1 MPEKQRTRR
10 LRKYE
15 ADPKCS
21 ISAPSNETMQLL
33 SPFGPLIAKTKL
45 PSELIEKINL
55 FADQHIS
62 ETDSTEFM
70 LPEEIVFGG
79 APSLADIVGRLIN
92 NYVKEAEGSQLDRA
106 IYEVFWIVSQYQ
118 NTPSPVHFHSGD
130 ISGVL
135 FLKVPDEIDP
145 SQEERNYISGRKAG
159 YLNFI
164 EGNKQRFSKS
174 LLSVKPEVGDFYLF
188 PGWLLHGAEP
198 FIGEGERRSMA
209 FNATLKVKYT
219 TT

>member
-1 MPEKQRTRR
+1 MTEQQIARR

-15 ADPKCS
+15 ADPENS
-21 ISAPSNETMQLL
+21 SPSSSNAGIELL
-33 SPFGPLIAKTKL
+33 SPFGPFIAKTKL
-45 PSELIEKINL
+45 PVELIEKINL
-55 FADQHIS
+55 FADRHIS
-62 ETDSTEFM
+62 KTESSEFM
-70 LPEEIVFGG
+70 LPEDVVFGG
-79 APSLADIVGRLIN
+79 IPSLAETVGSLIN
-92 NYVKEAEGSQLDRA
+92 DYVKEAEGSQLDRA

-135 FLKVPDEIDP
+135 FLKVPEKIDP
-145 SQEERNYISGRKAG
+145 GQEERNYISGRKAG

-209 FNATLKVKYT
+209 FNATLEVK
-219 TT
+219 

>member
-1 MPEKQRTRR
+1 MAEKQRTRR

-15 ADPKCS
+15 ADPKYS
-21 ISAPSNETMQLL
+21 TSAPSNETMQLL
-33 SPFGPLIAKTKL
+33 SPFGPVIAKTKF
-45 PSELIEKINL
+45 PSELVEKINQ

-62 ETDSTEFM
+62 DTESSEFM

-79 APSLADIVGRLIN
+79 VPSLADTVGSLIGD
-92 NYVKEAEGSQLDRA
+92 YVREAEGSQLHKA
-106 IYEVFWIVSQYQ
+106 IYEVFWIVSQFK

-135 FLKVPDEIDP
+135 FLKVPEEIDP
-145 SQEERNYISGRKAG
+145 TQEERNYISGRKAG

-174 LLSVKPEVGDFYLF
+174 LLSVKPEVGDFYIF

-198 FIGEGERRSMA
+198 FIGKGERRSMA
-209 FNATLKVKYT
+209 FNATIKVQ
-219 TT
+219 

>member
-1 MPEKQRTRR
+1 MTEQQRTRR

-15 ADPKCS
+15 ADPENS
-21 ISAPSNETMQLL
+21 SPSSSNAGIELL

-45 PSELIEKINL
+45 PVELIEKINL

-62 ETDSTEFM
+62 KTQSSEFM
-70 LPEEIVFGG
+70 LPEDVVFGG
-79 APSLADIVGRLIN
+79 APSLADTVGSLIG
-92 NYVKEAEGSQLDRA
+92 NYVKEAEGSQLDKV
-106 IYEVFWIVSQYQ
+106 IYEVFWIVSQYE
-118 NTPSPVHFHSGD
+118 NTPSPMHFHSGD

-135 FLKVPDEIDP
+135 YLKVPDEIDP
-145 SQEERNYISGRKAG
+145 MQEERNYISGRKAG

-198 FIGEGERRSMA
+198 FIGVGERRSMA
-209 FNATLKVKYT
+209 FNATLKVK
-219 TT
+219 

>member
-1 MPEKQRTRR
+1 MAEKQRTRR

-15 ADPKCS
+15 ADPKLS
-21 ISAPSNETMQLL
+21 TSAPSNETMQLL

-45 PSELIEKINL
+45 PSDLIEKINL

-62 ETDSTEFM
+62 KTESSEFM
-70 LPEEIVFGG
+70 LSEDVVFGG
-79 APSLADIVGRLIN
+79 VPSLADTVGRLISD
-92 NYVKEAEGSQLDRA
+92 YVKEAEGSQLDRA

-198 FIGEGERRSMA
+198 FIGDGERRSMA
-209 FNATLKVKYT
+209 FNATLKVK
-219 TT
+219 

>member
-1 MPEKQRTRR
+1 MAEKERTRR

-15 ADPKCS
+15 ADPKIS
-21 ISAPSNETMQLL
+21 TSAPSNATLQLL
-33 SPFGPLIAKTKL
+33 SPFGPVIAKTKF
-45 PSELIEKINL
+45 PSELVEKINQ

-62 ETDSTEFM
+62 EAESSEFM

-79 APSLADIVGRLIN
+79 MPSLAETVGTLIG
-92 NYVKEAEGSQLDRA
+92 NYVKEAEGSQLEKA

-135 FLKVPDEIDP
+135 YLKVPDEIDP

-198 FIGEGERRSMA
+198 FIGKGERRSMA
-209 FNATLKVKYT
+209 FNATIEVK
-219 TT
+219 

>member
-1 MPEKQRTRR
+1 MTEQQRTRR

-15 ADPKCS
+15 ADPANSS
-21 ISAPSNETMQLL
+21 ISSTNDKIELL
-33 SPFGPLIAKTKL
+33 SPFGPLITKAKL
-45 PSELIEKINL
+45 PLDLVDKINR
-55 FADQHIS
+55 FADLHIS
-62 ETDSTEFM
+62 ETESSEFM
-70 LPEEIVFGG
+70 LPENIVFGG
-79 APSLADIVGRLIN
+79 VPSLAETVGSLIG
-92 NYVKEAEGSQLDRA
+92 NYVKEAEGSQLDKA
-106 IYEVFWIVSQYQ
+106 TYEVFWIVSQYQ

-135 FLKVPDEIDP
+135 YLKVPEEIDP

-209 FNATLKVKYT
+209 FNATLEVK
-219 TT
+219 

>member
-1 MPEKQRTRR
+1 MAEKQRTRR

-21 ISAPSNETMQLL
+21 TSAPSNETMQLL

-70 LPEEIVFGG
+70 LPEEVVFKGT
-79 APSLADIVGRLIN
+79 PSLAETIGSLIN
-92 NYVKEAEGSQLDRA
+92 DYVKEAEGTQLDRA

-135 FLKVPDEIDP
+135 YLKVPDEIDP

-198 FIGEGERRSMA
+198 FMGKGERRSMA
-209 FNATLKVKYT
+209 FNATLKVK
-219 TT
+219 